1 MRRINL
7 RQWLTWRKCRV
18 FKLAILFSSGV
29 LASWLLIISLKLYAN
44 ASQPVDAFFV
54 LGGSIRREIYVAHL
68 AKQQSQI
75 PILISTG
82 SQEPCIW
89 LIFQR
94 EKAPKEKVWLENCA
108 NSTFDNFYFGV
119 PILEQWGVNKVRLIT
134 SPTHL
139 PRAKWLAQIFFGA
152 RSIWVE
158 IETVKEEGTPGNQ
171 ESTLKTA
178 LDVTRS
184 LFWALLSQIV
194 QPQCSKVTKLVDVDI
209 KAWQDSGFKCE
220 RQGGLDRFIPKLVN

>member
-1 MRRINL
+1 MNMQKESIDRRH
-7 RQWLTWRKCRV
+7 WLTWIKFRV
-18 FKLAILFSSGV
+18 FKPAILFGSGV
-29 LASWLLIISLKLYAN
+29 LASLLLIISLRLYVN
-44 ASQPVDAFFV
+44 GSQPVDAFFV
-54 LGGSIRREIYVAHL
+54 LGGSIRREIYVANL

-75 PILISTG
+75 PILISSG

-108 NSTFDNFYFGV
+108 DSTFDNFYFGV
-119 PILEQWGVNKVRLIT
+119 PILEQWGVNKVKLIT

-139 PRAKWLAQIFFGA
+139 PRAKWLAQILFGA

-158 IETVKEEGTPGNQ
+158 VETVKEQGIPGNQ
-171 ESTLKTA
+171 ESTFKTA

-184 LFWALLSQIV
+184 LFWALLSQIA
-194 QPQCSKVTKLVDVDI
+194 QPQCSQVTKLVDVDM

-220 RQGGLDRFIPKLVN
+220 RQGGIDRFIR